1 MRHQFGRELGRA
13 AAIAIMAVVCF
24 VILSP
29 TFGLAAKKKARGEKP
44 EGALTAVKAI
54 EIPGHP
60 LLSSDIAW
68 ADPGTKRI
76 YLADRSN
83 FAVDVFDGEKNVF
96 VGRVTGFAGA
106 SDMTPPPPNGQGPN
120 GVVVTPTKKVW
131 AGDGNST
138 VRVADVDPKSSNF
151 LKVIKSIDTAIP
163 ECGSN
168 CDRADEIA
176 YDPQDRVIVIAN
188 NEPHTASDAKARG
201 NPYATF
207 ISADSYAVLGHV
219 SFEGATGLEQPT
231 WIPQLHAFS
240 ISVPGYRNGGGSNGG
255 NAEVAILDPKTYK
268 VSRTIKPGDCH
279 ASGQTLGPSDQLL
292 LSCGGPVLLNVSSGQ
307 VEGKIVEI
315 GSGDEDW
322 YNPGDGRYYF
332 TANDK
337 QTPPVNSLGVIDA
350 KTGKWVANIP
360 DPGGRQAVALPG
372 NNHIFTPVRATP
384 ATVKDPSTDQTTCS
398 KFGIRGQ
405 GCIAVFAYSKAAD

>member
-1 MRHQFGRELGRA
+1 MRHQFGRAAAIATMGLVFVLALFPRLGRA
-13 AAIAIMAVVCF
+13 A
-24 VILSP
+24 
-29 TFGLAAKKKARGEKP
+29 KKNPKGEKP
-44 EGALTAVKAI
+44 AGSLTLLKAI

-106 SDMTPPPPNGQGPN
+106 GDMTPPPPNGQGPN
-120 GVVVTPTKKVW
+120 GVVVTSTKKLW

-151 LKVIKSIDTAIP
+151 LKVIKSIDTAISD
-163 ECGSN
+163 CGSN

-176 YDPQDRVIVIAN
+176 YDPEDRVIVVAN
-188 NEPHTASDAKARG
+188 DEPHLPSDAKMRG
-201 NPYATF
+201 TPYATF
-207 ISADSYAVLGHV
+207 ISADSYTVLGHV

-231 WIPQLHAFS
+231 WIPQLHAFT
-240 ISVPGYRNGGGSNGG
+240 ISVPGYRNGGGSNAG
-255 NAEVAILDPKTYK
+255 NAEIAVLDPKTLK
-268 VSRTIKPGDCH
+268 VSRTLKPGACH
-279 ASGQTLGPSDQLL
+279 ASGETLGPSDRLL
-292 LSCGGPVLLNVSSGQ
+292 VSCGGPVILNVSTGQ
-307 VEGKIVEI
+307 VESTIAEI
-315 GSGDEDW
+315 GGGDEDW

-350 KTGKWVANIP
+350 KTGKWVQNIP
-360 DPGGRQAVALPG
+360 DPGGRQAVALPE
-372 NNHIFTPVRATP
+372 NNRIFTPVRATP

-405 GCIAVFAYSKAAD
+405 GCIAVFAYSKGAN